1 MLKDSIKFILK
12 NSIIFA
18 LVSLGFSMIGA
29 LFPENEFTLVI
40 GNPLVVSSVTYEHV
54 LGHIFWGAI
63 IGLGTLSI
71 RYIIL
76 GGSFA
81 IFLDADHL
89 LQFLDIELVSRMSHS
104 IPFAVIVSIVFF
116 VVLRG
121 KDIRICAV
129 AFGAVLSHIAFDIF
143 LADVAFN
150 SDTEFPLFSPFTF
163 ETVSFQGLDWVGM
176 QIIGVTVVAVAS
188 YFYKRKEIRLKKQSY
203 ENLRIRFDSLN

>member
-1 MLKDSIKFILK
+1 MKDHIKFILK

-18 LVSLGFSMIGA
+18 IVSFAFSMIGA
-29 LFPENEFTLVI
+29 FFPESEFTFVI

-54 LGHIFWGAI
+54 LGHVFWGAV

-81 IFLDADHL
+81 IFLDSDHL

-116 VVLRG
+116 VILRG

-129 AFGAVLSHIAFDIF
+129 AFGAVLSHIAFDVF
-143 LADVAFN
+143 LADVLLN
-150 SDTEFPLFSPFTF
+150 SATGFPLFSPFTF
-163 ETVSFQGLDWVGM
+163 ETVSLQGLDWLGI
-176 QIIGVTVVAVAS
+176 QIIGVSIVAITS
-188 YFYKRKEIRLKKQSY
+188 YFFKRKEIKVK
-203 ENLRIRFDSLN
+203 NSLTKT

>member
-29 LFPENEFTLVI
+29 LFPESEFTFVI

-116 VVLRG
+116 VILRG

-150 SDTEFPLFSPFTF
+150 SDTKFPLFSPFTF
-163 ETVSFQGLDWVGM
+163 ETVSFQGLDWLGI
-176 QIIGVTVVAVAS
+176 QIIGVTVVAAVS
-188 YFYKRKEIRLKKQSY
+188 YFYKRKEIRLKN
-203 ENLRIRFDSLN
+203 NLTKT

>member
-18 LVSLGFSMIGA
+18 LVSFGFSMIGA
-29 LFPENEFTLVI
+29 LFPESEFTFVI
-40 GNPLVVSSVTYEHV
+40 GNPLVVSGVTYEHV

-104 IPFAVIVSIVFF
+104 IPFAVIVYIVFF
-116 VVLRG
+116 VIIRW

-143 LADVAFN
+143 LADVALN
-150 SDTEFPLFSPFTF
+150 SDTKFPLFSPFTF
-163 ETVSFQGLDWVGM
+163 ETVSFQGLDWLGI
-176 QIIGVTVVAVAS
+176 QIIGVTVVAVTS
-188 YFYKRKEIRLKKQSY
+188 YFYKRREIRLKN
-203 ENLRIRFDSLN
+203 NLTKT

>member
-1 MLKDSIKFILK
+1 MKDHIKFILK

-18 LVSLGFSMIGA
+18 IVSFAFSMIGA
-29 LFPENEFTLVI
+29 FFPESEFTFVI

-54 LGHIFWGAI
+54 LGHIFWGAV

-81 IFLDADHL
+81 IFLDSDHL

-116 VVLRG
+116 VILRG

-129 AFGAVLSHIAFDIF
+129 AFGAVLSHIAFDVF
-143 LADVAFN
+143 LADVLLN
-150 SDTEFPLFSPFTF
+150 SATKFPLFSPFTF
-163 ETVSFQGLDWVGM
+163 ETVSLQGLDWLGI
-176 QIIGVTVVAVAS
+176 QIIGVSIVAITS
-188 YFYKRKEIRLKKQSY
+188 YFFKRKEIKVK
-203 ENLRIRFDSLN
+203 NSLTKT

>member
-29 LFPENEFTLVI
+29 LFPESEFTLVI

-116 VVLRG
+116 VVLRR
-121 KDIRICAV
+121 KDIRICVV

-163 ETVSFQGLDWVGM
+163 ETVSFQGLDWLGI
-176 QIIGVTVVAVAS
+176 QIIGVTVVAVTS
-188 YFYKRKEIRLKKQSY
+188 YFYKRREIRLKN
-203 ENLRIRFDSLN
+203 NLTKT

>member
-1 MLKDSIKFILK
+1 MLKDIIKFILK

-18 LVSLGFSMIGA
+18 IVSFSFSMIGA
-29 LFPENEFTLVI
+29 FFPESEFTFVI

-54 LGHIFWGAI
+54 LGHIFWGAV

-81 IFLDADHL
+81 IFLDSDHL

-129 AFGAVLSHIAFDIF
+129 AFGAVLSHIAFDVF
-143 LADVAFN
+143 LADVLLN
-150 SDTEFPLFSPFTF
+150 SATKFPLFSPFTF
-163 ETVSFQGLDWVGM
+163 ETVSLQGLDWLGI
-176 QIIGVTVVAVAS
+176 QIIGVSIVAITS
-188 YFYKRKEIRLKKQSY
+188 YFFKRKEIKVK
-203 ENLRIRFDSLN
+203 NSLTKT

>member
-1 MLKDSIKFILK
+1 MKDVLKFILK

-18 LVSLGFSMIGA
+18 LVSFAFSMIGA
-29 LFPENEFTLVI
+29 FFPESEFTVVI

-54 LGHIFWGAI
+54 LGHVFWGAI

-71 RYIIL
+71 RYIII

-81 IFLDADHL
+81 IFLDSDHL

-104 IPFAVIVSIVFF
+104 IPFAVIATIVFF
-116 VVLRG
+116 VITRG
-121 KDIRICAV
+121 KDIRISVV

-150 SDTEFPLFSPFTF
+150 SDTKFPLFSPFTF
-163 ETVSFQGLDWVGM
+163 ETVSLQGLDWLGIQIVG
-176 QIIGVTVVAVAS
+176 VSLVAITS
-188 YFYKRKEIRLKKQSY
+188 YFFKRKEMKLKN
-203 ENLRIRFDSLN
+203 NLTKT

>member
-1 MLKDSIKFILK
+1 MLKDIIKFILK

-18 LVSLGFSMIGA
+18 FVSFAFSMIGA
-29 LFPENEFTLVI
+29 FFPESEFTFVI

-54 LGHIFWGAI
+54 LGHVFWGAI

-81 IFLDADHL
+81 IFLDSDHL

-116 VVLRG
+116 VILRG

-143 LADVAFN
+143 LADVALN
-150 SDTEFPLFSPFTF
+150 SGTEFPLFSPFTF
-163 ETVSFQGLDWVGM
+163 ETVSLQGLDWLGI
-176 QIIGVTVVAVAS
+176 QIIGVSIVAIVS
-188 YFYKRKEIRLKKQSY
+188 YFYKRKEIKLKN
-203 ENLRIRFDSLN
+203 NLTKT

>member
-1 MLKDSIKFILK
+1 MKDFVKFILE

-18 LVSLGFSMIGA
+18 LVSFAFSMIGA
-29 LFPENEFTLVI
+29 FFPESEFTVVI

-54 LGHIFWGAI
+54 LGHVFWGAI

-81 IFLDADHL
+81 IFIDSDHL

-116 VVLRG
+116 VILRG

-143 LADVAFN
+143 LADVALN
-150 SDTEFPLFSPFTF
+150 SDSEFPLFSPFTF
-163 ETVSFQGLDWVGM
+163 ETVSFQGLDWLGI
-176 QIIGVTVVAVAS
+176 QIIGVTVVGVAS
-188 YFYKRKEIRLKKQSY
+188 YFYKRKEIRLKNNFTKT
-203 ENLRIRFDSLN
+203 

>member
-1 MLKDSIKFILK
+1 MKDHIKFILK

-18 LVSLGFSMIGA
+18 IVSFSFSMIGA
-29 LFPENEFTLVI
+29 FFPESEFTFVI

-54 LGHIFWGAI
+54 LGHIFWGAV

-81 IFLDADHL
+81 IFLDSDHL

-116 VVLRG
+116 VILRG

-129 AFGAVLSHIAFDIF
+129 AFGAVLSHIAFDVF
-143 LADVAFN
+143 LADVLLN
-150 SDTEFPLFSPFTF
+150 SATGFPLFSPFTF
-163 ETVSFQGLDWVGM
+163 ETVSLQGLDWLGI
-176 QIIGVTVVAVAS
+176 QIIGVSIVAITS
-188 YFYKRKEIRLKKQSY
+188 YFFKRKEIKVK
-203 ENLRIRFDSLN
+203 NSLTKT

>member
-1 MLKDSIKFILK
+1 MKDSIKFILK
-12 NSIIFA
+12 NSIVFA
-18 LVSLGFSMIGA
+18 LVSFAFSMIGA
-29 LFPENEFTLVI
+29 FFPESEFTFVI

-81 IFLDADHL
+81 IFLDSDHL

-116 VVLRG
+116 VILRR

-143 LADVAFN
+143 LADVALN
-150 SDTEFPLFSPFTF
+150 SGTEFPLFSPFTF
-163 ETVSFQGLDWVGM
+163 ETVSLQGLDWLGI
-176 QIIGVTVVAVAS
+176 QIIGVLIVAVTS
-188 YFYKRKEIRLKKQSY
+188 YLFKRKQVGL
-203 ENLRIRFDSLN
+203 ENSLTKT

>member
-29 LFPENEFTLVI
+29 LFPESEFTFVI

-54 LGHIFWGAI
+54 LGHIFWGAV

-116 VVLRG
+116 VILRG

-150 SDTEFPLFSPFTF
+150 SDTKFPLFSPFTF
-163 ETVSFQGLDWVGM
+163 ETVSFQGLDWLGI
-176 QIIGVTVVAVAS
+176 QIIGVITVVVAS
-188 YFYKRKEIRLKKQSY
+188 YLYKRKEIRLKN
-203 ENLRIRFDSLN
+203 NLTKT

>member
-1 MLKDSIKFILK
+1 MKDHIKFILK

-18 LVSLGFSMIGA
+18 IVSFAFSMIGA
-29 LFPENEFTLVI
+29 FFPESEFTFVI

-54 LGHIFWGAI
+54 LGHIFWGAV

-81 IFLDADHL
+81 IFLDSDHL

-116 VVLRG
+116 VILRG

-143 LADVAFN
+143 LADVLLN
-150 SDTEFPLFSPFTF
+150 SATKFPLFSPFTF
-163 ETVSFQGLDWVGM
+163 ETVSLQGLDWLGI
-176 QIIGVTVVAVAS
+176 QIIGVSIVAITS
-188 YFYKRKEIRLKKQSY
+188 YFFKRKEIKVK
-203 ENLRIRFDSLN
+203 NSLTKT